1 MVNATARIDERERHR
16 PQTADHGVLGTTKL
30 NPFGDLH
37 TMQHLSA
44 RLARS
49 LRGLFESLL
58 REELRCWAEPLVVQ
72 RFADYRAERGDG
84 LNAWLPMTMTSVGG
98 PAIQAD
104 AQALCVVE
112 GGFMLSLI
120 DLFFGGAGRAPDTLP
135 TEFSPAVDAM
145 ITQLGDMMATPL
157 RQAWESLARIEFQPG
172 APESSPAMLARIDG
186 EDAMIVT
193 RFGIAGQ
200 DRRPTMLDILYPV
213 AALKPHGSALT
224 GKVVDKQA
232 EADPT
237 WRGDLTRAVMT
248 VRFPVRSVLAEPV
261 VSLSRLMELKTGD
274 VIPISFGP
282 EVPVMVGGDLL
293 GMGTVGTA
301 NGRAAV
307 QLTSLARSAEGLAQS
322 FHEGPVE

>member
-1 MVNATARIDERERHR
+1 M
-16 PQTADHGVLGTTKL
+16 LGSHKI

-44 RLARS
+44 RLARM
-49 LRGLFESLL
+49 LRGLFEPLL

-72 RFADYRAERGDG
+72 RFTDYRAERGDG
-84 LNAWLPMTMTSVGG
+84 LSAWVPMAMSSQGG
-98 PAIQAD
+98 MAAD
-104 AQALCVVE
+104 AQALIVIE
-112 GGFMLSLI
+112 GGFGLSMI
-120 DLFFGGAGRAPDTLP
+120 DLSFGGTGNVPDMLP
-135 TEFSPAVDAM
+135 PEFSPASEAM
-145 ITQLGDMMATPL
+145 IGQLGRMMATPM
-157 RQAWESLARIEFQPG
+157 RNAWESLAKLDFRAG
-172 APESSPAMLARIDG
+172 RPESSPSLLSGIEG

-200 DRRPTMLDILYPV
+200 NRRPSMLDILYPV
-213 AALKPHGSALT
+213 SALKPHGSALT

-232 EADPT
+232 EAHPT

-261 VSLSRLMELKTGD
+261 VPLSRLMELKTGD

-293 GMGTVGTA
+293 GTGTVGTA

-307 QLTSLARSAEGLAQS
+307 QLTSLARPPEAVAQS
-322 FHEGPVE
+322 YKGPEE

>member
-1 MVNATARIDERERHR
+1 MVNAAPQAERRERNR
-16 PQTADHGVLGTTKL
+16 EQPVADHGVLGSTNL

-44 RLARS
+44 RLART

-84 LNAWLPMTMTSVGG
+84 LSAWLPMAMSSPSGS
-98 PAIQAD
+98 PAD
-104 AQALCVVE
+104 AQALIVIE
-112 GGFMLSLI
+112 GGFGLSMI
-120 DLFFGGAGRAPDTLP
+120 DLFFGGTGAAPDTLP
-135 TEFSPAVDAM
+135 AEFSPAAEVM
-145 ITQLGDMMATPL
+145 ISQLGDMLATPL
-157 RQAWESLARIEFQPG
+157 RNAWESLAKLDFRAG
-172 APESSPAMLARIDG
+172 RPESSPAMLSGVEG

-200 DRRPTMLDILYPV
+200 SRRPTMLDILYPV
-213 AALKPHGSALT
+213 SALKPHGSALT
-224 GKVVDKQA
+224 GKVVDRQA
-232 EADPT
+232 EVDPT

-261 VSLSRLMELKTGD
+261 VSLSRLMDLKIGD

-307 QLTSLARSAEGLAQS
+307 QLTSLNRSIDGLARA
-322 FHEGPVE
+322 HEGFEQ

>member
-1 MVNATARIDERERHR
+1 MVNAAPQMERREEERPR
-16 PQTADHGVLGTTKL
+16 PADHGLLGATKL

-72 RFADYRAERGDG
+72 RFADYRAERGDS
-84 LNAWLPMTMTSVGG
+84 LSAWLPMAMTSLGG
-98 PAIQAD
+98 PPIQAD

-120 DLFFGGAGRAPDTLP
+120 DLFFGGNGTAPDTP
-135 TEFSPAVDAM
+135 PSEFSPAVSAM
-145 ITQLGDMMATPL
+145 ITQLGGMMATPL
-157 RQAWESLARIEFQPG
+157 RQAWESLARLDFIAGE
-172 APESSPAMLARIDG
+172 PESSPAMLAKIDA

-200 DRRPTMLDILYPV
+200 NRRPTMLDILYPV
-213 AALKPHGSALT
+213 SALKPHGSALT

-261 VSLSRLMELKTGD
+261 VSLHHLIELKIGD

-307 QLTSLARSAEGLAQS
+307 QLTSLARSADGLTQN
-322 FHEGPVE
+322 FHEGPQQ

>member
-1 MVNATARIDERERHR
+1 MVNAAPQVERRERGR
-16 PQTADHGVLGTTKL
+16 EQVADHGVLGTTKL

-84 LNAWLPMTMTSVGG
+84 LSAWLPMTMTSPSG
-98 PAIQAD
+98 ITSD
-104 AQALCVVE
+104 AQALIVID
-112 GGFMLSLI
+112 GAFSLALI
-120 DLFFGGAGRAPDTLP
+120 DLLFGGNGAVPDVLP
-135 TEFSPAVDAM
+135 PEFSPAAEAM
-145 ITQLGDMMATPL
+145 VRQLGDMMAAPL
-157 RQAWESLARIEFQPG
+157 RGAWESLARIDFRAG
-172 APESSPAMLARIDG
+172 HPEASPAMLSGIEGD
-186 EDAMIVT
+186 DAMIVT
-193 RFGIAGQ
+193 RFGIDGRN
-200 DRRPTMLDILYPV
+200 RRPTMIDILYPV
-213 AALKPHGSALT
+213 SALKPHGSALT

-232 EADPT
+232 EVDPT

-261 VSLSRLMELKTGD
+261 VSLSRLMELKIGD

-307 QLTSLARSAEGLAQS
+307 QLTSLNRSVEGLARA
-322 FHEGPVE
+322 HEGFEE

>member
-1 MVNATARIDERERHR
+1 MVNAAPQVERRERAR
-16 PQTADHGVLGTTKL
+16 DQYVADHGVLGSHKI

-44 RLARS
+44 RLART

-72 RFADYRAERGDG
+72 RFSDYRAERGDG
-84 LNAWLPMTMTSVGG
+84 LSAWLPMVMTSMNGMSN
-98 PAIQAD
+98 D
-104 AQALCVVE
+104 AQALIVIE
-112 GGFMLSLI
+112 GGFGLSLI
-120 DLFFGGAGRAPDTLP
+120 DLFFGGTGAVPDPLP
-135 TEFSPAVDAM
+135 PEFSPAAEAM
-145 ITQLGDMMATPL
+145 VSQLGDMMAAPL
-157 RQAWESLARIEFQPG
+157 RGAWESLARIDFRAG
-172 APESSPAMLARIDG
+172 HPEASPAMLSGIEGD
-186 EDAMIVT
+186 DAMIVT
-193 RFGIAGQ
+193 RFGIDGRN
-200 DRRPTMLDILYPV
+200 RRPTMIDILYPV
-213 AALKPHGSALT
+213 SALKPHGSALT

-232 EADPT
+232 EVDPT

-307 QLTSLARSAEGLAQS
+307 QLTSLNRTVEGLARA
-322 FHEGPVE
+322 HEGFEE

>member
-1 MVNATARIDERERHR
+1 MVNAVPQAERRERNR
-16 PQTADHGVLGTTKL
+16 EQPAADHGVLGSTKL

-44 RLARS
+44 RLART

-72 RFADYRAERGDG
+72 RFADYRAERGEG
-84 LNAWLPMTMTSVGG
+84 LSAWLPMTMSAPGG
-98 PAIQAD
+98 SPPD
-104 AQALCVVE
+104 SQALIVID
-112 GGFMLSLI
+112 GGFGLSLI
-120 DLFFGGAGRAPDTLP
+120 DLLFGGTGHVPDPLP
-135 TEFSPAVDAM
+135 AEFSHGAETMV
-145 ITQLGDMMATPL
+145 TQLGDMMAIPL
-157 RQAWESLARIEFQPG
+157 RNAWESLARLDFRAG
-172 APESSPAMLARIDG
+172 RPESSPAMLSGIEG

-200 DRRPTMLDILYPV
+200 TRRPTMLDILYPV
-213 AALKPHGSALT
+213 SALKPHGSALT

-232 EADPT
+232 AADPT

-261 VSLSRLMELKTGD
+261 VPLSRLMDLKIGD

-307 QLTSLARSAEGLAQS
+307 QLTTLNRSIEGLARA
-322 FHEGPVE
+322 HEGFEQ

>member
-1 MVNATARIDERERHR
+1 MVNAAPQVERRERGR
-16 PQTADHGVLGTTKL
+16 EQSADHGVLGTTKL

-44 RLARS
+44 RLART

-58 REELRCWAEPLVVQ
+58 REELRCWAEPLAVQ

-84 LNAWLPMTMTSVGG
+84 LSAWLPMAMSSPSGS
-98 PAIQAD
+98 PLE
-104 AQALCVVE
+104 AQALIVID
-112 GGFMLSLI
+112 GAFSLALI
-120 DLFFGGAGRAPDTLP
+120 DLLFGGTGSVPEPLP
-135 TEFSPAVDAM
+135 SEFSPAAEAM
-145 ITQLGDMMATPL
+145 VTQLGDMMVAPL
-157 RQAWESLARIEFQPG
+157 RGAWESLARLDFRAG
-172 APESSPAMLARIDG
+172 HPESSPAMLAGIEG

-193 RFGIAGQ
+193 RFGIDGR
-200 DRRPTMLDILYPV
+200 DRRPTMIDILYPV
-213 AALKPHGSALT
+213 SALKPHGSALT

-232 EADPT
+232 DVDPA

-307 QLTSLARSAEGLAQS
+307 QLTSLARSVEGLARS
-322 FHEGPVE
+322 YEGPEQ

>member
-1 MVNATARIDERERHR
+1 MVNAAPQVERRERDR
-16 PQTADHGVLGTTKL
+16 EQPGTADHGVLGSAKL

-49 LRGLFESLL
+49 LRGLFESLI

-84 LNAWLPMTMTSVGG
+84 LSAWLPMAMTSTAASS
-98 PAIQAD
+98 PPD
-104 AQALCVVE
+104 AQALIVID
-112 GGFMLSLI
+112 GSFSLSLI
-120 DLFFGGAGRAPDTLP
+120 DLFFGGTGSVPDPLP
-135 TEFSPAVDAM
+135 AEFSPAADAM
-145 ITQLGDMMATPL
+145 ITRLGGMIATPL
-157 RQAWESLARIEFQPG
+157 RNAWESLARLDFHPG
-172 APESSPAMLARIDG
+172 RPESSPAMLQGIEAD
-186 EDAMIVT
+186 DAMIVT

-200 DRRPTMLDILYPV
+200 VRRPTMIDILYPV
-213 AALKPHGSALT
+213 SAMKPHGSALT
-224 GKVVDKQA
+224 GKVVDRQA

-261 VSLSRLMELKTGD
+261 VSLQRLMELKTGD

-307 QLTSLARSAEGLAQS
+307 QLTSLNRSLDGLAPAY
-322 FHEGPVE
+322 EGPAE

>member
-1 MVNATARIDERERHR
+1 MVNAPAQADERERLR
-16 PQTADHGVLGTTKL
+16 PQSADHGVLGTTKL

-72 RFADYRAERGDG
+72 RFSDYRAERGDG
-84 LNAWLPMTMTSVGG
+84 LSAWLPMAMVSVGG
-98 PAIQAD
+98 PAIQDNAH
-104 AQALCVVE
+104 ALCVLE
-112 GGFMLSLI
+112 GGFSLSLI
-120 DLFFGGAGRAPDTLP
+120 DLLFGGNGTAPDTLP
-135 TEFSPAVDAM
+135 GEFSPAADAM
-145 ITQLGDMMATPL
+145 IRRLGGMMAEPL
-157 RQAWESLARIEFQPG
+157 RRAWESLARIEFTAGP
-172 APESSPAMLARIDG
+172 PESSPAMLPGLEG

-193 RFGIAGQ
+193 RFGIAGHN
-200 DRRPTMLDILYPV
+200 RRPTMLDILYPV

-261 VSLSRLMELKTGD
+261 VSLSRLMELKIGD

-307 QLTSLARSAEGLAQS
+307 QLTSLNRSIEGLARA
-322 FHEGPVE
+322 HEGFEE

>member
-1 MVNATARIDERERHR
+1 MVNATAQIDERERLR
-16 PQTADHGVLGTTKL
+16 PQSADHGVLGTTKL

-84 LNAWLPMTMTSVGG
+84 LSAWLPMTMTSIGG

-104 AQALCVVE
+104 AKALCVVE

-145 ITQLGDMMATPL
+145 IAIWAT
-157 RQAWESLARIEFQPG
+157 
-172 APESSPAMLARIDG
+172 
-186 EDAMIVT
+186 
-193 RFGIAGQ
+193 
-200 DRRPTMLDILYPV
+200 
-213 AALKPHGSALT
+213 
-224 GKVVDKQA
+224 
-232 EADPT
+232 
-237 WRGDLTRAVMT
+237 
-248 VRFPVRSVLAEPV
+248 
-261 VSLSRLMELKTGD
+261 
-274 VIPISFGP
+274 
-282 EVPVMVGGDLL
+282 
-293 GMGTVGTA
+293 
-301 NGRAAV
+301 
-307 QLTSLARSAEGLAQS
+307 
-322 FHEGPVE
+322 